1 MGILSGYMAQPLHIQ
16 GAETTLSRT
25 KCRWRDR
32 VSLGQ
37 KSGHITC
44 TITVRLPPSSLL
56 PSNLTI
62 PATVR
67 RRSKLTIGDNGVGPN
82 GYAPVL
88 FQSLATKSAI
98 DPSTGHRC
106 TSASSTDAC
115 VLPFL
120 GLDRRV
126 ASVVLLAD
134 GASFFLMTVLFT
146 TLGSAADYGNASSAI
161 LFGAT
166 VLCWC
171 AQVGFLFVGER
182 EWRTAMALYIGGMV
196 SYGVTLVFYASVFP
210 RLARNT
216 PATKIARQKVKVVEG
231 CGGDGFEAEKD
242 AVEAEALERA
252 RLSSHSTAHS
262 NWGYLIVL
270 LLSLTLLLPSSTKHL
285 PRIEVYVLA
294 LTVGYWFLLA
304 LPWFT
309 VQKPRPGPALPKGAS
324 WLTIGWKQIA
334 AAVAQRKSLPY
345 TFAYLAGFFLLADGI
360 NTTGALIRV
369 LQARQTHFS
378 FLSITLLNLSQAF
391 FSILSCYVFLYLQ
404 RRHQLPSKRMLLI
417 TNLVSV
423 LIPAWGLLGL
433 RSESSIGFKNNWEFW
448 AYNIVFGL
456 GQAPYYAYSQAV
468 MADLTP
474 PGEEGM
480 WFGLFG
486 LTNRASSLIG
496 PNVCAAIIERT
507 GNDWAPF
514 AFLAPVT
521 LAATLVIGLGVDV
534 DRGHGDAVDF
544 AASRGRKGPETE
556 GYRPLEP
563 NDAVVA

>member
-1 MGILSGYMAQPLHIQ
+1 M
-16 GAETTLSRT
+16 
-25 KCRWRDR
+25 
-32 VSLGQ
+32 
-37 KSGHITC
+37 
-44 TITVRLPPSSLL
+44 
-56 PSNLTI
+56 
-62 PATVR
+62 
-67 RRSKLTIGDNGVGPN
+67 GPN

-88 FQSLATKSAI
+88 FQSLATSSAI
-98 DPSTGHRC
+98 NPITGQPC
-106 TSASSTDAC
+106 TSTSSTDAC

-120 GLDRRV
+120 GRDRRV
-126 ASVVLLAD
+126 ASIVLLAD

-146 TLGSAADYGNASSAI
+146 TLGSAADYGNASSTI
-161 LFGAT
+161 LLGAT
-166 VLCWC
+166 LLCWC
-171 AQVGFLFVGER
+171 AQLGFLFVGEER
-182 EWRTAMALYIGGMV
+182 WRTAMALYIGGMV
-196 SYGVTLVFYASVFP
+196 TYGVTLVFYASVFP

-216 PATKIARQKVKVVEG
+216 PATKTARRKISVVEG
-231 CGGDGFEAEKD
+231 CGGDGLEAEKE
-242 AVEAEALERA
+242 AVEVEALERA

-309 VQKPRPGPALPKGAS
+309 LQKPRPGPPLPKGAN

-334 AAVAQRKSLPY
+334 AAVAQRKHLPY
-345 TFAYLAGFFLLADGI
+345 TFVYLTGFFLLADGI

-391 FSILSCYVFLYLQ
+391 FSILSCYLYLYVQ
-404 RRHQLPSKRMLLI
+404 KRHQLSSKRMLLI
-417 TNLVSV
+417 TNLISIA
-423 LIPAWGLLGL
+423 IPAWGLLGL
-433 RSESSIGFKNNWEFW
+433 RSSSSIGFRSDWEFW
-448 AYNIVFGL
+448 AYNIVFGV

-474 PGEEGM
+474 PGGEGM

-507 GNDWAPF
+507 GKDWAPF
-514 AFLAPVT
+514 AFLTPIC

-534 DRGHGDAVDF
+534 EKGHRDALDF
-544 AASRGRKGPETE
+544 ADRKRGSVRS
-556 GYRPLEP
+556 
-563 NDAVVA
+563 